1 MNKYRALTL
10 LASVIMAISISA
22 QWNYSYQ
29 YGSLPPAVLEMI
41 AGESSGE
48 RAYNDLIEL
57 TGYNRPRPLSEY
69 SGTLF
74 ESVYIV
80 DKLKSYGIENAK
92 IERFGKTSDRKS
104 VV

>member
-1 MNKYRALTL
+1 MKRLTL
-10 LASVIMAISISA
+10 MLLTTALSSMMLMNG

-29 YGSLPPAVLEMI
+29 YGSLSPEVLEMI

-48 RAYNDLIEL
+48 RAFQDLIEL

-74 ESVYIV
+74 ESEYIV
-80 DKLKSYGIENAK
+80 AKLKSFGIANAK
-92 IERFGKTSDRKS
+92 IEIGRASCRER
-104 VV
+104 V